1 MLKVG
6 DKAPGFQARTEA
18 GEEFELSD
26 FRGKTVV
33 LYFYPKDDTP
43 GCTKE
48 ACDFRDS
55 YEKLLHKGAVL
66 LGVSADDARSHG
78 NFREKYDL
86 PFTLIADEDHSIS
99 EAYGVWQE
107 KKMYGKS
114 MMGIVRTT
122 YLIDPKGNIA
132 HVFAKVKVEG
142 HIDEVLAK
150 L

>member
-107 KKMYGKS
+107 KQMYGKS

-142 HIDEVLAK
+142 HVEEVLAK